1 MNNNYLK
8 LLTLALTVFA
18 VFGIQSCESDPC
30 STIDCSDNGV
40 CFDGSCL
47 CDTGW
52 TGADCS
58 IPDTADPCDGVT
70 CSGNG
75 TCISGS
81 CDCATGW
88 TGVDCSTPV
97 NTDPCDGVTCSG
109 NGTCVNGDCDC
120 DTGYTGTDCSGLSR
134 DLILATWNVSET
146 CSSDPSFTDSYTSD
160 ITADATND
168 TRFYINNLY
177 NFGSQAGISEQD
189 ATVVATVTGQNGNS
203 FTFTVPGQTFASN
216 TLSNFSIGTTSGSYD
231 ADSDRITLN
240 YTLTDNNTSSTDDC
254 QQTYTR

>member
-1 MNNNYLK
+1 MKNNYLK

-18 VFGIQSCESDPC
+18 VFGMQSCESDPC
-30 STIDCSDNGV
+30 STISCSDNGV

-81 CDCATGW
+81 CECATGW

-109 NGTCVNGDCDC
+109 NGTCVNGDCNC
-120 DTGYTGTDCSGLSR
+120 DTGYTGTDCSGLTR
-134 DLILATWNVSET
+134 DLMVGTWNVSESCNNPAST
-146 CSSDPSFTDSYTSD
+146 DTYMSNITIDAGDPL
-160 ITADATND
+160 
-168 TRFYINNLY
+168 RFLIDNLY
-177 NFGSQAGISEQD
+177 NFGSQSGINPGD
-189 ATVVATVTGQNGNS
+189 ATVIATVTGQNTS
-203 FTFTVPGQTFASN
+203 TVTFVVPSQTFNSN
-216 TLSNFSIGTTSGSYD
+216 ALSNFSISTTTGTYEIS
-231 ADSDRITLN
+231 SDRITLN
-240 YTLTDNNTSSTDDC
+240 FTLTDNTSGGTDTC
-254 QQTYTR
+254 SQTYSR